1 MKPMPVCAMRLDGK
15 TMLITGAGSGIG
27 RALAVA
33 CAEQG
38 ARLLLVGRRRAKLE
52 ETRALLDPPGKTGP
66 DLVARAHE
74 HGLIVR
80 ALGDRIA
87 FSPPLI
93 ISDAEIDRMFDRFAA
108 ALDETG

>member
-1 MKPMPVCAMRLDGK
+1 LHSFADHP
-15 TMLITGAGSGIG
+15 
-27 RALAVA
+27 
-33 CAEQG
+33 
-38 ARLLLVGRRRAKLE
+38 LVGETMGVGLVGAIELVADK

-66 DLVARAHE
+66 DLVARAQE